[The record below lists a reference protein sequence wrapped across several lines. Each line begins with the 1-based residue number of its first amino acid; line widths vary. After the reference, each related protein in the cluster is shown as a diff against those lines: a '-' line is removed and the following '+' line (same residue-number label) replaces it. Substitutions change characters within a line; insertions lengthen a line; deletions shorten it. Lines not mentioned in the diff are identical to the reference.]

1 MNNSPTASEAF
12 LVTFKGGFSNLL
24 RWPQLDALWATLRQQ
39 QTTGWYAYA
48 IGEAPP
54 TASLNTDELGTFI
67 REIDALLRREH
78 QEDYCGI
85 VYVDNPES
93 PRLIKIYDPNN
104 LGVVCGFSAAPPLP
118 GWTLSL
124 DPPCDLQKALPPP
137 ANRRRWWQ
145 RLWRQA
151 N

>member
-1 MNNSPTASEAF
+1 MTNLAEHNQPFLTA
-12 LVTFKGGFSNLL
+12 FKGGFSNLL
-24 RWPQLDALWATLRQQ
+24 RWPQLDSLWANLRQQ
-39 QTTGWYAYA
+39 REASWYAYA
-48 IGEAPP
+48 VGEVPP
-54 TASLNTDELGTFI
+54 TAPLTADELDTFI
-67 REIDALLRREH
+67 QEIDTLLRQEH

-85 VYVDNPES
+85 VYVDNPEA

-104 LGVVCGFSAAPPLP
+104 LGVVCGFSDAPPLP

-145 RLWRQA
+145 RLWGDK
-151 N
+151 